1 MFHKC
6 YSWLS
11 SIACQCYQK
20 FLIFIQKTA
29 LLSEYNQKSI
39 PSHCDNLIDSL
50 TPIGALINLC
60 SYLADIRNIIAAL
73 IEESSS

>member
-29 LLSEYNQKSI
+29 LLSENNQKSI
-39 PSHCDNLIDSL
+39 PSHCGILIDSL
-50 TPIGALINLC
+50 TPITLY
-60 SYLADIRNIIAAL
+60 SYLADIRNIVAAL
-73 IEESSS
+73 IEESGS